1 MTAEQQQQQ
10 QQQQQHQ
17 QQLHHFQHYIRSDY
31 GSDSVSLNSKL
42 RHYSLTET
50 TNFIVRK
57 TSTGNGGAG
66 GSSITMAL
74 PVRQING
81 RSNSY
86 GSLQ

>member
-10 QQQQQHQ
+10 QQQFH
-17 QQLHHFQHYIRSDY
+17 QLHHFQHYIRSDY

-50 TNFIVRK
+50 NFIVRK
-57 TSTGNGGAG
+57 ASGNGGGG

>member
-10 QQQQQHQ
+10 QQQFH
-17 QQLHHFQHYIRSDY
+17 QLHHFQHYIRSDY
-31 GSDSVSLNSKL
+31 GSDSVSLNAKL
-42 RHYSLTET
+42 RHYSLTNE

-57 TSTGNGGAG
+57 ASGNGGG
-66 GSSITMAL
+66 GSSVTMAL

>member
-1 MTAEQQQQQ
+1 MTAEQQQ

-50 TNFIVRK
+50 NFIVRK
-57 TSTGNGGAG
+57 TSTGNGGGAG

>member
-10 QQQQQHQ
+10 QQ

-50 TNFIVRK
+50 NFIVRK
-57 TSTGNGGAG
+57 TSGNGGG
-66 GSSITMAL
+66 GSITMAL
-74 PVRQING
+74 PARQING